1 MKKQT
6 KEVFIQSNS
15 IYINFKIYIIKKLFF
30 RDTFWPGNN
39 CKENKRIIN
48 LKFRTVVIST
58 ERMRDVIRK
67 DYRGG
72 FEEYEIFSLELC
84 DVCRGVCLMDIYIML
99 ETYMLYVILCVRTL
113 YTDI

>member
-15 IYINFKIYIIKKLFF
+15 IYINLKIYIIKKLFF

-48 LKFRTVVIST
+48 IKFRTVVIST
-58 ERMRDVIRK
+58 ERMKDVKTRENMR
-67 DYRGG
+67 YPLPRGDRERAG
-72 FEEYEIFSLELC
+72 
-84 DVCRGVCLMDIYIML
+84 G
-99 ETYMLYVILCVRTL
+99 
-113 YTDI
+113 